1 MPRVRSPMRS
11 AVLPLRSFAIACACA
26 VALAVVPALAARG
39 AKVDRER
46 EKKPPVVAVFAFK
59 VLNKEEKLAHLG
71 EGAADAIVNKIVN
84 DKSLRIVEES
94 QLDKAVNAIARN
106 QSGLF
111 EEESYLAV
119 GRMVDA
125 RFIVIGSVQVV
136 SDQVAV
142 NARLLEVETRQ
153 LLASSR
159 SAKPMAA
166 IFDAYEEVAAQL
178 LSKMTFH
185 LSQRITAGESADE
198 IAVRQLIEDAKIYDP
213 QFPAGRD
220 PKGGEVPK
228 DLARALALYNK
239 AVLRDPKSAVAQLA
253 LGDAEGRMSTQLAA
267 VDQNRAR
274 ELLASA
280 REHLRRSTEIDAN
293 NPWAWTH
300 LGRAEG
306 RLANHAQARL
316 AFERALA
323 VDAGH
328 VAARYGL
335 AVALYNAGEH
345 EAARQHAQQARDGG
359 DARAHD
365 LLKSIETAVAAQK
378 QKPNPTR

>member
-1 MPRVRSPMRS
+1 MAFMTRLSIPALV
-11 AVLPLRSFAIACACA
+11 A
-26 VALAVVPALAARG
+26 VAVAAAAFATPALAG
-39 AKVDRER
+39 KVDRER
-46 EKKPPVVAVFAFK
+46 EKGPPVVAVFPFK

-71 EGAADAIVNKIVN
+71 EGAADAIINKVVN

-119 GRMVDA
+119 GQMVDA

-136 SDQVAV
+136 ADQCAV
-142 NARLLEVETRQ
+142 NARLLDVETRQ
-153 LLASSR
+153 LLASAR
-159 SAKPMAA
+159 SAKPLAA
-166 IFDAYEEVAAQL
+166 VFDAYEEVGAQI
-178 LSKMTFH
+178 LSKMTYH

-198 IAVRQLIEDAKIYDP
+198 IAVRQLIEDAKAFDP
-213 QFPAGRD
+213 QFPVARD
-220 PKGGEVPK
+220 PKGADVAK
-228 DLARALALYNK
+228 DLAKALAMYNK

-253 LGDAEGRMSTQLAA
+253 LGDAEGRMSIQIAQADSVRSKQLL
-267 VDQNRAR
+267 
-274 ELLASA
+274 ESA
-280 REHLRRSTEIDAN
+280 REHLKRSTEIDPK
-293 NPWAWTH
+293 NPWTWTH

-323 VDAGH
+323 LDSNL

-335 AVALYNAGEH
+335 AVALLNAGELD
-345 EAARQHAQQARDGG
+345 AAKKNAQQARDGG
-359 DARAHD
+359 DPRAVD
-365 LLKSIETAVAAQK
+365 LLSQIDQRIAAQQ